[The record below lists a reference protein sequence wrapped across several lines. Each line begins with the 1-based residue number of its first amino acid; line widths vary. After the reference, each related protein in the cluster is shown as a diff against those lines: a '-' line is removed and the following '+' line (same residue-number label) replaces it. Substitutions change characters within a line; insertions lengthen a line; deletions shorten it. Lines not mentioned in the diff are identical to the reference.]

1 METPIALA
9 TGLGEPS
16 SDDLMENLF
25 RREAGRLVARLARR
39 LGSDSLELAEDSVQ
53 EALTRALA
61 VWPFKGV
68 PDRPA
73 AWIWRVAHNAAID
86 RLRADSRPDVHQ
98 VEIML
103 ENIIDGPVLE
113 DPDLPTYANEIADD
127 RLALIFACCHPE
139 IALPSRLSLT
149 LKTACGFGVREI
161 ASALLVDEPTIAQRL
176 LRARRRLRDSKIDVT
191 MPKPEELTVRLPS
204 VLDTVYLLFNEGY
217 DATEGDDL
225 LRRDLCIEAIELAVS
240 LADHPIAGLP
250 DTQALAALLLFHGAR
265 IDTRVDGQGDILLL
279 PDQDRSRWDR
289 QMISEGFRRME
300 KSQQA
305 SAMSEY
311 HLLAGIAACH
321 AIAPTFEETRWGA
334 IRGFYDQLPQTP
346 VNMLN
351 RAVAIAMDEGEENG
365 LRAID
370 EVRGAPEL
378 RRYYLLPATEGELLR
393 RQGRT
398 EEADSCFRRAIE
410 LAGTEPVRRFL
421 RRKLG

>member
-1 METPIALA
+1 MQATASAPLA
-9 TGLGEPS
+9 PASQTSDGLV
-16 SDDLMENLF
+16 ENLF

-39 LGSDSLELAEDSVQ
+39 LGGEHLELAEDAVQ

-86 RLRADSRPDVHQ
+86 RLRLDSRPGAHQ
-98 VEIML
+98 AEL
-103 ENIIDGPVLE
+103 TLDGPVVE
-113 DPDLPTYANEIADD
+113 DPHLPTYANEIADD
-127 RLALIFACCHPE
+127 RLALIFACCHPD
-139 IALPSRLSLT
+139 IALPARLSLT

-161 ASALLVDEPTIAQRL
+161 ASALLADEATIAQRL
-176 LRARRRLRDSKIDVT
+176 LRARRRLQESDIPVGLPD
-191 MPKPEELTVRLPS
+191 PEDLTERLPA

-225 LRRDLCIEAIELAVS
+225 LRRDLCVEAIELAIT
-240 LADHPIAGLP
+240 LADHPVAGSAE
-250 DTQALAALLLFHGAR
+250 TQALAALLLFHGAR

-279 PDQDRSRWDR
+279 PNQDRSRWDR
-289 QMISEGFRRME
+289 GMISEGFRRLE
-300 KSQQA
+300 KAQQA
-305 SAMSEY
+305 DALSEY

-321 AIAPTFEETRWGA
+321 AIARTFEDTRWA
-334 IRGFYDQLPQTP
+334 EIRCFYDQLPPTP
-346 VNMLN
+346 VNLLN
-351 RAVAIAMDEGEENG
+351 RAVAIAMVEGAENG

-370 EVRGAPEL
+370 AVRSAPEL

-393 RQGRT
+393 RLGRA
-398 EEADSCFRRAIE
+398 EEADACFRRAIV